1 MHAISDLLM
10 ENEERIY
17 ICCEKAEG
25 KENFTC
31 IKTSKET
38 SINLILTA
46 STLQDKRQ
54 NRMLNRMPIQSK
66 INNLVGELAHDHD
79 ADPQTA
85 RLY

>member
-1 MHAISDLLM
+1 M

-38 SINLILTA
+38 SINLILT
-46 STLQDKRQ
+46 SPMLKHVWNYKTEDKT
-54 NRMLNRMPIQSK
+54 
-66 INNLVGELAHDHD
+66 D
-79 ADPQTA
+79 A
-85 RLY
+85 